1 MSGRRA
7 VGLVLLVVIAAF
19 ALFFVYRTPAR
30 GRDLHVEVTS
40 PGTVGSLS
48 FNRLWGSIVGA
59 TGFESEGAIAQD
71 FRVMWN
77 ADGSLRG
84 LDFQALTADG
94 FLLQVGCF
102 WYGTPGVPVKVS
114 VNGGE
119 VGSEVRSTFSG
130 VPLDELFLVLDAL
143 GLPLFEPLLGDAPPD
158 DFYELDS
165 GSLGISGPGD
175 VLWMEKTFRREGA
188 EFVRIHPTDAKG
200 RTYGPGIVPLAG
212 TVMRSQKAGEA
223 TTRGGAAPTTT
234 GPSSTAAPA
243 VTNAV
248 PQSGSWS
255 STTFTYFLVPVSEV
269 R

>member
-1 MSGRRA
+1 MNGRRA
-7 VGLVLLVVIAAF
+7 VGLVLLAVIAAF
-19 ALFFVYRTPAR
+19 ALFFVLRTPAR

-59 TGFESEGAIAQD
+59 TGVESEGAIAQGFD
-71 FRVMWN
+71 VSWN
-77 ADGSLRG
+77 ADGSVRG
-84 LDFQALTADG
+84 LNFQALTADG
-94 FLLQVGCF
+94 FLLQAQAG
-102 WYGTPGVPVKVS
+102 YLGLGSPDVPMRVS
-114 VNGGE
+114 VYGSE

-130 VPLDELFLVLDAL
+130 VPLDELFLVVDAL
-143 GLPLFEPLLGDAPPD
+143 GLPSFEPLLGDAPPD

-165 GSLGISGPGD
+165 GSLGISGSGD

-188 EFVRIHPTDAKG
+188 EFVRIHPTDTQG

-212 TVMRSQKAGEA
+212 TVMRSQKVGGA
-223 TTRGGAAPTTT
+223 TAGAAPTTA
-234 GPSSTAAPA
+234 GPSSIAAPPA
-243 VTNAV
+243 TNAV
-248 PQSGSWS
+248 PPSGGWS